1 MIKRPPR
8 CKKTDKLGPYTT
20 LFGSASIAT
29 GVTAVAVAISAVTAM
44 AAATAVRAM
53 PRPRV
58 QPPKR
63 EAPNERPDRR
73 RRRWPSHLLQSP
85 QELPVLRAEGAEDR
99 LKGHR
104 SEDRRVGNECD
115 STCSSRWSTFPYNKK
130 TLENV

>member
-73 RRRWPSHLLQSP
+73 RRRWPSPLLPSP

-99 LKGHR
+99 LQGHAPAAALRFR
-104 SEDRRVGNECD
+104 SEEHTSELQSLMR
-115 STCSSRWSTFPYNKK
+115 
-130 TLENV
+130 

>member
-63 EAPNERPDRR
+63 EAPHERPDRR
-73 RRRWPSHLLQSP
+73 RPRWPSPLLPSP
-85 QELPVLRAEGAEDR
+85 HELPVLRSEAADARQHGPATASAPRFAARQDRAEPQ
-99 LKGHR
+99 HH
-104 SEDRRVGNECD
+104 
-115 STCSSRWSTFPYNKK
+115 P
-130 TLENV
+130 